1 MHLPLF
7 AEKCMGKFPD
17 NYFTEKNIHQ
27 TGKRCA
33 QRHEVRKIRDGDKLF
48 GGMAMAGS
56 IGNASVGMR
65 MSDTLPVNH
74 MRMDKTSDTYRVAA
88 KEHK

>member
-1 MHLPLF
+1 MHLPLL
-7 AEKCMGKFPD
+7 AEKSVGKFQD

-33 QRHEVRKIRDGDKLF
+33 QRHEVRKMRDGDKLF
-48 GGMAMAGS
+48 GGMAMVGS
-56 IGNASVGMR
+56 IGKASVGMR
-65 MSDTLPVNH
+65 MSNTLPINY

-88 KEHK
+88 KKHK